1 MNILELES
9 VNKYFGKRHIIKNLS
24 FEVAE
29 KSIVAIMGKSGSGK
43 STILNMIGL
52 LEIVDSA
59 TIRING
65 NKSPRINSKA
75 AMKLRRN
82 MINYLFQ
89 SFALIS
95 DISVKENL
103 YIAMEFLDLSNKEK
117 DKAIKNI
124 LDELGIYGLL
134 NEKISSLSGGE
145 KQRVALARCILKP
158 GKLILADEPTGS
170 LDHDTAIRVMDI
182 IKKLR
187 DDYDKTIIIVTH
199 DIEIAKQC
207 DYIIRI

>member
-1 MNILELES
+1 
-9 VNKYFGKRHIIKNLS
+9 
-24 FEVAE
+24 
-29 KSIVAIMGKSGSGK
+29 
-43 STILNMIGL
+43 
-52 LEIVDSA
+52 
-59 TIRING
+59 
-65 NKSPRINSKA
+65 
-75 AMKLRRN
+75 MKLRRN

-117 DKAIKNI
+117 DKVIKNI

-158 GKLILADEPTGS
+158 GKLILADEPTGF